1 MSDKRVSKMNIALIT
16 NNYLPNKG
24 GITNVMVNIHKYLTE
39 FGEKVIVFNKSMHNK
54 DLLYYRVLTN
64 DNTLKGILTHNLKF
78 IYFQI
83 YLIFKILFFFRDIKL
98 KTRIRLVLFYCFY
111 PKFLVRRI
119 ISIKNLVKSFKKHK
133 ADIILSGSANF
144 PLFYSY
150 ILSKWFRIPL
160 ITIGHGDDFIVQ
172 NPSAIK
178 TLILNDIQKVIVT
191 NRVMKKLLIKIHK
204 VNSNKVE
211 IIHLGVDID
220 NSLVKES
227 NLELRN
233 ELGIHKDDF
242 IILTVSRF
250 YPRKGIDTILKAI
263 KLIIDKFPNIPL
275 KYYLIGDG
283 EEKTKIQTLITQL
296 NLEESVVLLGAID
309 DHSKNRY
316 YKLSDIFIL
325 VPEVKKNSIEGF
337 GIVYIEANYFKL
349 PVLGSRS
356 GGVKIAVED
365 GKTGYLINPKD
376 VKDLKE
382 KILYLYNNK
391 DVCVRFGEY
400 GHERVKRLFNWK
412 KNILEYQNLLKKCL
426 KDYKVNKN

>member
-1 MSDKRVSKMNIALIT
+1 MNIALIT

-24 GITNVMVNIHKYLTE
+24 GITNVMVNVHKYLTE

-54 DLLYYRVLTN
+54 DLLNFRVLTN

-83 YLIFKILFFFRDIKL
+83 YLIFKILFLIRDLKF
-98 KTRIRLVLFYCFY
+98 KTRIRLLLFYCFY

-119 ISIKNLVKSFKKHK
+119 ISIKNLVKYFKKHK
-133 ADIILSGSANF
+133 VDIILSGSANF

-150 ILSKWFRIPL
+150 VLSKWFRIPM

-178 TLILNDIQKVIVT
+178 TLILNNIQKIIVT
-191 NRVMKKLLIKIHK
+191 NRIMKNLLMKIHN
-204 VNSNKVE
+204 VNSQNVK
-211 IIHLGVDID
+211 IIHLGVDIE

-227 NLELRN
+227 NFELRN
-233 ELGIHKDDF
+233 ELGIDKNDF

-250 YPRKGIDTILKAI
+250 YPRKGFDTVLKAI
-263 KLIIDKFPNIPL
+263 KSIIDDAPNIQL
-275 KYYLIGDG
+275 KYFIVGDG
-283 EEKTKIQTLITQL
+283 EERTKIATLITQL
-296 NLEESVVLLGAID
+296 NLEKSVVLLGAID
-309 DHSKNRY
+309 DHLKNKY

-349 PVLGSRS
+349 PVIGSRS

-365 GKTGYLINPKD
+365 GKTGYLINPRD

-382 KILYLYNNK
+382 KILFLYENR
-391 DVCVRFGEY
+391 DVCMKFGEY
-400 GHERVKRLFNWK
+400 GHERVIKQFNWK
-412 KNILEYQNLLKKCL
+412 KNVLEYQILLKKCL
-426 KDYKVNKN
+426 KDFKVS

>member
-1 MSDKRVSKMNIALIT
+1 MNIALIT

-24 GITNVMVNIHKYLTE
+24 GITNVMVNVHKYLTE
-39 FGEKVIVFNKSMHNK
+39 FGEKVIVLNKSMHNK
-54 DLLYYRVLTN
+54 DLLYFRVLTN

-83 YLIFKILFFFRDIKL
+83 YLIFKILFFFRDIKF

-119 ISIKNLVKSFKKHK
+119 ISIKNLVKYFKKHK
-133 ADIILSGSANF
+133 VDIILSGSANF

-150 ILSKWFRIPL
+150 VLSKWFRIPL

-178 TLILNDIQKVIVT
+178 TLILNNIQKIIVT
-191 NRVMKKLLIKIHK
+191 NRIMKNLLVKIHK
-204 VNSNKVE
+204 VNSEKVK
-211 IIHLGVDID
+211 IIHLGVDIE
-220 NSLVKES
+220 NSLVRES

-233 ELGIHKDDF
+233 ELGIQKNDF
-242 IILTVSRF
+242 IIFTVSRF
-250 YPRKGIDTILKAI
+250 YPRKGFDTILKAI
-263 KLIIDKFPNIPL
+263 KSIIDDDPTFPV
-275 KYYLIGDG
+275 KYYIVGDG
-283 EEKTKIQTLITQL
+283 EERTKIETLIAQL

-309 DHSKNRY
+309 DRLKNRY
-316 YKLSDIFIL
+316 YKLSDIFVL

-349 PVLGSRS
+349 PVIGSRS

-365 GKTGYLINPKD
+365 GKTGYLINPRA

-382 KILYLYNNK
+382 KILFLYNNK
-391 DVCVRFGEY
+391 EVCMKFGEY
-400 GHERVKRLFNWK
+400 GHERVIEQFNWK
-412 KNILEYQNLLKKCL
+412 KNVLEYQILLRKCL
-426 KDYKVNKN
+426 KDYKAC